1 MEFRVLEYFLA
12 IAREG
17 SFSKAAKQLHITQP
31 TLSRQISDLEKEIG
45 KVLFIRGK
53 KQVSLTEDGVFLFN
67 RAKEIVSLKDK
78 TLIEFSKND
87 DNVYGNVYIGGGE
100 SLGMS
105 LIAKTI
111 KLTQDKYPNIRFHLF
126 SGNAESVVE
135 KLERGLIDFGILI
148 NSCVT
153 DKYEH
158 IKLGV
163 CDQLGVLMRKDD
175 VLANKNTIS
184 ISDITNK
191 PLIVSAQES
200 LENIAKNNY
209 EFNELTKKAIC
220 TYNLLYNASLLVRE
234 KVGYCIC
241 IDNIINTKA
250 MAKYSIRS
258 SEEAN
263 EKQLIQ
269 DIKNIVEDFNKK
281 YEGLAMAEFIAQTK
295 MKAFEKSDDDTIPK
309 VCTKACEKTGIKG
322 EVSSFHAGAETHIYA
337 HEKNKH
343 GQVFKPCL
351 LGLADIYNM
360 HSSDE
365 MVNIESFLKGY
376 EFLKESFLTFNE

>member
-87 DNVYGNVYIGGGE
+87 DNVYGYVYIGGGE

-175 VLANKNTIS
+175 VLANKNRIS
-184 ISDITNK
+184 IGDITNK

-241 IDNIINTKA
+241 IDNIINTKG
-250 MAKYSIRS
+250 SD
-258 SEEAN
+258 
-263 EKQLIQ
+263 LIFKPLEPRI
-269 DIKNIVEDFNKK
+269 DVKLILVYKK
-281 YEGLAMAEFIAQTK
+281 YNIFS
-295 MKAFEKSDDDTIPK
+295 KAASIFLD
-309 VCTKACEKTGIKG
+309 
-322 EVSSFHAGAETHIYA
+322 
-337 HEKNKH
+337 
-343 GQVFKPCL
+343 L
-351 LGLADIYNM
+351 LKKEIEYN
-360 HSSDE
+360 E
-365 MVNIESFLKGY
+365 N
-376 EFLKESFLTFNE
+376 

>member
-45 KVLFIRGK
+45 KVLLIRGK

-87 DNVYGNVYIGGGE
+87 DNVYGDVYIGGGE

-135 KLERGLIDFGILI
+135 KLEKGLIDFGILI

-184 ISDITNK
+184 IGDITNK

-241 IDNIINTKA
+241 IDNIINTKG
-250 MAKYSIRS
+250 SD
-258 SEEAN
+258 
-263 EKQLIQ
+263 LIFKPLEPRI
-269 DIKNIVEDFNKK
+269 DVKLILVYKK
-281 YEGLAMAEFIAQTK
+281 YNIFS
-295 MKAFEKSDDDTIPK
+295 KAASIFLD
-309 VCTKACEKTGIKG
+309 
-322 EVSSFHAGAETHIYA
+322 
-337 HEKNKH
+337 
-343 GQVFKPCL
+343 L
-351 LGLADIYNM
+351 LKQEIEYN
-360 HSSDE
+360 E
-365 MVNIESFLKGY
+365 N
-376 EFLKESFLTFNE
+376 

>member
-17 SFSKAAKQLHITQP
+17 SFSKSAKHLHITQP
-31 TLSRQISDLEKEIG
+31 TLYRQISDLEKEIG

-87 DNVYGNVYIGGGE
+87 DNVYGDVYIGGGE

-241 IDNIINTKA
+241 IDNIINTKG
-250 MAKYSIRS
+250 SD
-258 SEEAN
+258 
-263 EKQLIQ
+263 LIFKPLEPRI
-269 DIKNIVEDFNKK
+269 DVKLILVYKK
-281 YEGLAMAEFIAQTK
+281 YNIFS
-295 MKAFEKSDDDTIPK
+295 KAASIFLDLLKQEI
-309 VCTKACEKTGIKG
+309 ENN
-322 EVSSFHAGAETHIYA
+322 
-337 HEKNKH
+337 KN
-343 GQVFKPCL
+343 
-351 LGLADIYNM
+351 
-360 HSSDE
+360 
-365 MVNIESFLKGY
+365 
-376 EFLKESFLTFNE
+376 

>member
-87 DNVYGNVYIGGGE
+87 DNVYGDVYIGGGE

-191 PLIVSAQES
+191 QLIVSAQES

-241 IDNIINTKA
+241 IDNIINTKG
-250 MAKYSIRS
+250 
-258 SEEAN
+258 SE
-263 EKQLIQ
+263 LIFKPLEPRI
-269 DIKNIVEDFNKK
+269 DVKLILVYKK
-281 YEGLAMAEFIAQTK
+281 YNIFS
-295 MKAFEKSDDDTIPK
+295 KAASIFLD
-309 VCTKACEKTGIKG
+309 
-322 EVSSFHAGAETHIYA
+322 
-337 HEKNKH
+337 
-343 GQVFKPCL
+343 L
-351 LGLADIYNM
+351 LKQ
-360 HSSDE
+360 E
-365 MVNIESFLKGY
+365 IEN
-376 EFLKESFLTFNE
+376 NEN

>member
-87 DNVYGNVYIGGGE
+87 DNVYGDVYIGGGE

-111 KLTQDKYPNIRFHLF
+111 KLTQDKYPNIRFHIF

-175 VLANKNTIS
+175 VLANKNAIS

-241 IDNIINTKA
+241 IDNIINTKG
-250 MAKYSIRS
+250 SD
-258 SEEAN
+258 
-263 EKQLIQ
+263 LIFKPLEPRI
-269 DIKNIVEDFNKK
+269 DVKLILVYKK
-281 YEGLAMAEFIAQTK
+281 YNIFS
-295 MKAFEKSDDDTIPK
+295 KAASIFLDLLKQEI
-309 VCTKACEKTGIKG
+309 ENN
-322 EVSSFHAGAETHIYA
+322 
-337 HEKNKH
+337 KN
-343 GQVFKPCL
+343 
-351 LGLADIYNM
+351 
-360 HSSDE
+360 
-365 MVNIESFLKGY
+365 
-376 EFLKESFLTFNE
+376 

>member
-87 DNVYGNVYIGGGE
+87 DNIYGDVYIGGGE

-241 IDNIINTKA
+241 IDNIINTKG
-250 MAKYSIRS
+250 SD
-258 SEEAN
+258 
-263 EKQLIQ
+263 LIFKPLEPRI
-269 DIKNIVEDFNKK
+269 DVKLILVYKK
-281 YEGLAMAEFIAQTK
+281 YNIFS
-295 MKAFEKSDDDTIPK
+295 KAASIFLDLLKQEI
-309 VCTKACEKTGIKG
+309 ENN
-322 EVSSFHAGAETHIYA
+322 
-337 HEKNKH
+337 KN
-343 GQVFKPCL
+343 
-351 LGLADIYNM
+351 
-360 HSSDE
+360 
-365 MVNIESFLKGY
+365 
-376 EFLKESFLTFNE
+376 

>member
-87 DNVYGNVYIGGGE
+87 DNVYGDVYIGGGE

-241 IDNIINTKA
+241 IDNIINTKG
-250 MAKYSIRS
+250 SD
-258 SEEAN
+258 
-263 EKQLIQ
+263 LIFKPLEPRI
-269 DIKNIVEDFNKK
+269 DVKLILVYKK
-281 YEGLAMAEFIAQTK
+281 YNIFS
-295 MKAFEKSDDDTIPK
+295 KAASIFLDLLKQEI
-309 VCTKACEKTGIKG
+309 ENN
-322 EVSSFHAGAETHIYA
+322 
-337 HEKNKH
+337 KN
-343 GQVFKPCL
+343 
-351 LGLADIYNM
+351 
-360 HSSDE
+360 
-365 MVNIESFLKGY
+365 
-376 EFLKESFLTFNE
+376 

>member
-87 DNVYGNVYIGGGE
+87 DNVYGDVYIGGGE

-148 NSCVT
+148 NSCVI

-241 IDNIINTKA
+241 IDNIINTKG
-250 MAKYSIRS
+250 SD
-258 SEEAN
+258 
-263 EKQLIQ
+263 LIFKPLEPRI
-269 DIKNIVEDFNKK
+269 DVKLILVYKK
-281 YEGLAMAEFIAQTK
+281 YNIFS
-295 MKAFEKSDDDTIPK
+295 KAASIFLD
-309 VCTKACEKTGIKG
+309 
-322 EVSSFHAGAETHIYA
+322 
-337 HEKNKH
+337 
-343 GQVFKPCL
+343 L
-351 LGLADIYNM
+351 LKQEIEYN
-360 HSSDE
+360 E
-365 MVNIESFLKGY
+365 N
-376 EFLKESFLTFNE
+376 

>member
-87 DNVYGNVYIGGGE
+87 DNVYGDVYIGGGE

-175 VLANKNTIS
+175 VLANKNTIG
-184 ISDITNK
+184 IGDITNK

-241 IDNIINTKA
+241 IDNIINTKG
-250 MAKYSIRS
+250 SD
-258 SEEAN
+258 
-263 EKQLIQ
+263 LIFKPLEPRI
-269 DIKNIVEDFNKK
+269 DVKLILVYKK
-281 YEGLAMAEFIAQTK
+281 YNIFS
-295 MKAFEKSDDDTIPK
+295 KAASIFLD
-309 VCTKACEKTGIKG
+309 
-322 EVSSFHAGAETHIYA
+322 
-337 HEKNKH
+337 
-343 GQVFKPCL
+343 L
-351 LGLADIYNM
+351 LKQEIEYN
-360 HSSDE
+360 E
-365 MVNIESFLKGY
+365 N
-376 EFLKESFLTFNE
+376 

>member
-1 MEFRVLEYFLA
+1 MRKV
-12 IAREG
+12 G
-17 SFSKAAKQLHITQP
+17 K
-31 TLSRQISDLEKEIG
+31 KEIG

-87 DNVYGNVYIGGGE
+87 DNVYGDVYIGGGE

-241 IDNIINTKA
+241 IDNIINTKG
-250 MAKYSIRS
+250 SD
-258 SEEAN
+258 
-263 EKQLIQ
+263 LIFKPLEPRI
-269 DIKNIVEDFNKK
+269 DVKLILVYKK
-281 YEGLAMAEFIAQTK
+281 YNIFS
-295 MKAFEKSDDDTIPK
+295 KAASIFLD
-309 VCTKACEKTGIKG
+309 
-322 EVSSFHAGAETHIYA
+322 
-337 HEKNKH
+337 
-343 GQVFKPCL
+343 L
-351 LGLADIYNM
+351 LKQ
-360 HSSDE
+360 E
-365 MVNIESFLKGY
+365 IEN
-376 EFLKESFLTFNE
+376 NEN

>member
-87 DNVYGNVYIGGGE
+87 DNVYGDVYIGGGE

-175 VLANKNTIS
+175 VLANKNRIS
-184 ISDITNK
+184 IGDITNK

-241 IDNIINTKA
+241 IDNIINTKG
-250 MAKYSIRS
+250 SD
-258 SEEAN
+258 
-263 EKQLIQ
+263 LIFKPLEPRI
-269 DIKNIVEDFNKK
+269 DVKLILVYKK
-281 YEGLAMAEFIAQTK
+281 YNIFS
-295 MKAFEKSDDDTIPK
+295 KAASIFLD
-309 VCTKACEKTGIKG
+309 
-322 EVSSFHAGAETHIYA
+322 
-337 HEKNKH
+337 
-343 GQVFKPCL
+343 L
-351 LGLADIYNM
+351 LKQEIEYN
-360 HSSDE
+360 E
-365 MVNIESFLKGY
+365 N
-376 EFLKESFLTFNE
+376 

>member
-87 DNVYGNVYIGGGE
+87 DNVYGDVYIGGGE

-135 KLERGLIDFGILI
+135 KLEKGLIDFGILI

-175 VLANKNTIS
+175 VLANINTIS

-241 IDNIINTKA
+241 IDNIINTKG
-250 MAKYSIRS
+250 SD
-258 SEEAN
+258 
-263 EKQLIQ
+263 LIFKPLEPRI
-269 DIKNIVEDFNKK
+269 DVKLILVYKK
-281 YEGLAMAEFIAQTK
+281 YNIFS
-295 MKAFEKSDDDTIPK
+295 KAASIFLD
-309 VCTKACEKTGIKG
+309 
-322 EVSSFHAGAETHIYA
+322 
-337 HEKNKH
+337 
-343 GQVFKPCL
+343 L
-351 LGLADIYNM
+351 LKQ
-360 HSSDE
+360 E
-365 MVNIESFLKGY
+365 IEN
-376 EFLKESFLTFNE
+376 NEN

>member
-87 DNVYGNVYIGGGE
+87 DNVYGDVYIGGGE

-241 IDNIINTKA
+241 IDNIINTKG
-250 MAKYSIRS
+250 SD
-258 SEEAN
+258 
-263 EKQLIQ
+263 LIFKPLEPRI
-269 DIKNIVEDFNKK
+269 DVKLILVYKK
-281 YEGLAMAEFIAQTK
+281 YNIFS
-295 MKAFEKSDDDTIPK
+295 KAASIFLD
-309 VCTKACEKTGIKG
+309 
-322 EVSSFHAGAETHIYA
+322 
-337 HEKNKH
+337 
-343 GQVFKPCL
+343 L
-351 LGLADIYNM
+351 LKQEIEYN
-360 HSSDE
+360 E
-365 MVNIESFLKGY
+365 N
-376 EFLKESFLTFNE
+376 

>member
-87 DNVYGNVYIGGGE
+87 DNVYGDVYIGGGE

-241 IDNIINTKA
+241 IDNIINTKG
-250 MAKYSIRS
+250 SD
-258 SEEAN
+258 
-263 EKQLIQ
+263 LIFKPLEPRI
-269 DIKNIVEDFNKK
+269 DVKLILVYKK
-281 YEGLAMAEFIAQTK
+281 YNIFS
-295 MKAFEKSDDDTIPK
+295 KAASIFLD
-309 VCTKACEKTGIKG
+309 
-322 EVSSFHAGAETHIYA
+322 
-337 HEKNKH
+337 
-343 GQVFKPCL
+343 L
-351 LGLADIYNM
+351 LKQ
-360 HSSDE
+360 E
-365 MVNIESFLKGY
+365 IEH
-376 EFLKESFLTFNE
+376 NEN

>member
-67 RAKEIVSLKDK
+67 RAKEIVSLKNK

-87 DNVYGNVYIGGGE
+87 DNVYGDVYIGGGE

-184 ISDITNK
+184 IGDITNK

-241 IDNIINTKA
+241 IDNIINTKG
-250 MAKYSIRS
+250 SD
-258 SEEAN
+258 
-263 EKQLIQ
+263 LIFKPLEPRI
-269 DIKNIVEDFNKK
+269 DVKLILVYKK
-281 YEGLAMAEFIAQTK
+281 YNIFS
-295 MKAFEKSDDDTIPK
+295 KAASIFLD
-309 VCTKACEKTGIKG
+309 
-322 EVSSFHAGAETHIYA
+322 
-337 HEKNKH
+337 
-343 GQVFKPCL
+343 L
-351 LGLADIYNM
+351 LKQEIEYN
-360 HSSDE
+360 E
-365 MVNIESFLKGY
+365 N
-376 EFLKESFLTFNE
+376 

>member
-87 DNVYGNVYIGGGE
+87 DNVYGDVYIGGGE

-209 EFNELTKKAIC
+209 EFSELTKKAIC

-241 IDNIINTKA
+241 IDNIINTKG
-250 MAKYSIRS
+250 SD
-258 SEEAN
+258 
-263 EKQLIQ
+263 LIFKPLEPRI
-269 DIKNIVEDFNKK
+269 DVKLILVYKK
-281 YEGLAMAEFIAQTK
+281 YNIFS
-295 MKAFEKSDDDTIPK
+295 KAASIFLDLLKQEI
-309 VCTKACEKTGIKG
+309 ENN
-322 EVSSFHAGAETHIYA
+322 
-337 HEKNKH
+337 KN
-343 GQVFKPCL
+343 
-351 LGLADIYNM
+351 
-360 HSSDE
+360 
-365 MVNIESFLKGY
+365 
-376 EFLKESFLTFNE
+376 

>member
-87 DNVYGNVYIGGGE
+87 DNLYGDVYIGGGE

-111 KLTQDKYPNIRFHLF
+111 KLAQDKYPNIRFRLF

-241 IDNIINTKA
+241 IDNIINTKG
-250 MAKYSIRS
+250 SD
-258 SEEAN
+258 
-263 EKQLIQ
+263 LIFKPLEPRI
-269 DIKNIVEDFNKK
+269 DVKLILVYKK
-281 YEGLAMAEFIAQTK
+281 YNIFS
-295 MKAFEKSDDDTIPK
+295 KAASIFLDLLKQEI
-309 VCTKACEKTGIKG
+309 ENN
-322 EVSSFHAGAETHIYA
+322 
-337 HEKNKH
+337 KN
-343 GQVFKPCL
+343 
-351 LGLADIYNM
+351 
-360 HSSDE
+360 
-365 MVNIESFLKGY
+365 
-376 EFLKESFLTFNE
+376 

>member
-87 DNVYGNVYIGGGE
+87 DNVYGDVYIGGGE

-175 VLANKNTIS
+175 VLANKNPIS

-241 IDNIINTKA
+241 IDNIINTKG
-250 MAKYSIRS
+250 SD
-258 SEEAN
+258 
-263 EKQLIQ
+263 LIFKPLEPRI
-269 DIKNIVEDFNKK
+269 DVKLILVYKK
-281 YEGLAMAEFIAQTK
+281 YNIFS
-295 MKAFEKSDDDTIPK
+295 KAASIFLDLLKREI
-309 VCTKACEKTGIKG
+309 ENN
-322 EVSSFHAGAETHIYA
+322 
-337 HEKNKH
+337 KN
-343 GQVFKPCL
+343 
-351 LGLADIYNM
+351 
-360 HSSDE
+360 
-365 MVNIESFLKGY
+365 
-376 EFLKESFLTFNE
+376 

>member
-87 DNVYGNVYIGGGE
+87 DNVYGDVYIGGGE

-135 KLERGLIDFGILI
+135 KLEKGLIDFGILI

-241 IDNIINTKA
+241 IDNIINTKG
-250 MAKYSIRS
+250 SD
-258 SEEAN
+258 
-263 EKQLIQ
+263 LIFKPLEPRI
-269 DIKNIVEDFNKK
+269 DVKLILIYKK
-281 YEGLAMAEFIAQTK
+281 YNIFS
-295 MKAFEKSDDDTIPK
+295 KAASIFLDLLKQEI
-309 VCTKACEKTGIKG
+309 ENN
-322 EVSSFHAGAETHIYA
+322 
-337 HEKNKH
+337 KN
-343 GQVFKPCL
+343 
-351 LGLADIYNM
+351 
-360 HSSDE
+360 
-365 MVNIESFLKGY
+365 
-376 EFLKESFLTFNE
+376 

>member
-17 SFSKAAKQLHITQP
+17 TFSKAAKQLHITQP

-67 RAKEIVSLKDK
+67 RAKEIVSLKNK

-87 DNVYGNVYIGGGE
+87 DNVYGDVYIGGGE

-241 IDNIINTKA
+241 IDNIINTKG
-250 MAKYSIRS
+250 SD
-258 SEEAN
+258 
-263 EKQLIQ
+263 LIFKPLEPRI
-269 DIKNIVEDFNKK
+269 DVKLILVYKK
-281 YEGLAMAEFIAQTK
+281 YNIFS
-295 MKAFEKSDDDTIPK
+295 KAASIFLDLLK
-309 VCTKACEKTGIKG
+309 
-322 EVSSFHAGAETHIYA
+322 
-337 HEKNKH
+337 HE
-343 GQVFKPCL
+343 
-351 LGLADIYNM
+351 
-360 HSSDE
+360 
-365 MVNIESFLKGY
+365 IEN
-376 EFLKESFLTFNE
+376 NEN

>member
-45 KVLFIRGK
+45 KVLLIRGK

-87 DNVYGNVYIGGGE
+87 DNVYGDVYIGGGE

-184 ISDITNK
+184 IGDITNK

-241 IDNIINTKA
+241 IDNIINTKG
-250 MAKYSIRS
+250 SD
-258 SEEAN
+258 
-263 EKQLIQ
+263 LIFKPLEPRI
-269 DIKNIVEDFNKK
+269 DVKLILVYKK
-281 YEGLAMAEFIAQTK
+281 YNIFS
-295 MKAFEKSDDDTIPK
+295 KAASIFLDLLKQEI
-309 VCTKACEKTGIKG
+309 ENN
-322 EVSSFHAGAETHIYA
+322 
-337 HEKNKH
+337 KN
-343 GQVFKPCL
+343 
-351 LGLADIYNM
+351 
-360 HSSDE
+360 
-365 MVNIESFLKGY
+365 
-376 EFLKESFLTFNE
+376 

>member
-87 DNVYGNVYIGGGE
+87 DNVYGDVYIGGGE

-135 KLERGLIDFGILI
+135 KLEKGLIDFGILI

-241 IDNIINTKA
+241 IDNIINTKG
-250 MAKYSIRS
+250 SD
-258 SEEAN
+258 
-263 EKQLIQ
+263 LIFKPLEPRI
-269 DIKNIVEDFNKK
+269 DVKLILVYKK
-281 YEGLAMAEFIAQTK
+281 YNIFS
-295 MKAFEKSDDDTIPK
+295 KAASIFLDLLKQEI
-309 VCTKACEKTGIKG
+309 ENN
-322 EVSSFHAGAETHIYA
+322 
-337 HEKNKH
+337 KN
-343 GQVFKPCL
+343 
-351 LGLADIYNM
+351 
-360 HSSDE
+360 
-365 MVNIESFLKGY
+365 
-376 EFLKESFLTFNE
+376 

>member
-45 KVLFIRGK
+45 KVLLIRGK

-87 DNVYGNVYIGGGE
+87 DNVYGDVYIGGGE

-184 ISDITNK
+184 IGDITNK

-241 IDNIINTKA
+241 IDNIINTKG
-250 MAKYSIRS
+250 SD
-258 SEEAN
+258 
-263 EKQLIQ
+263 LIFKPLEPRI
-269 DIKNIVEDFNKK
+269 DVKLILVYKK
-281 YEGLAMAEFIAQTK
+281 YNIFSIA
-295 MKAFEKSDDDTIPK
+295 ASIFLD
-309 VCTKACEKTGIKG
+309 
-322 EVSSFHAGAETHIYA
+322 
-337 HEKNKH
+337 
-343 GQVFKPCL
+343 L
-351 LGLADIYNM
+351 LKQEIEYN
-360 HSSDE
+360 E
-365 MVNIESFLKGY
+365 N
-376 EFLKESFLTFNE
+376 

>member
-87 DNVYGNVYIGGGE
+87 DNVYGDVYIGGGE

-241 IDNIINTKA
+241 IDNIINTKGSDLIFKPLEPRIDVKLILVYK
-250 MAKYSIRS
+250 KYNIFSKAASIFLDLL
-258 SEEAN
+258 
-263 EKQLIQ
+263 KQEIE
-269 DIKNIVEDFNKK
+269 NNKK
-281 YEGLAMAEFIAQTK
+281 LVY
-295 MKAFEKSDDDTIPK
+295 
-309 VCTKACEKTGIKG
+309 
-322 EVSSFHAGAETHIYA
+322 
-337 HEKNKH
+337 
-343 GQVFKPCL
+343 
-351 LGLADIYNM
+351 
-360 HSSDE
+360 
-365 MVNIESFLKGY
+365 
-376 EFLKESFLTFNE
+376 FN

>member
-87 DNVYGNVYIGGGE
+87 DNVYGDVYIGGGE

-241 IDNIINTKA
+241 IDNIINTKGSDLIFKPLEPRIDVKLILVYK
-250 MAKYSIRS
+250 KYNIFSKAASIFLDLLKQ
-258 SEEAN
+258 EIEYN
-263 EKQLIQ
+263 EKL
-269 DIKNIVEDFNKK
+269 VYFN
-281 YEGLAMAEFIAQTK
+281 
-295 MKAFEKSDDDTIPK
+295 
-309 VCTKACEKTGIKG
+309 
-322 EVSSFHAGAETHIYA
+322 
-337 HEKNKH
+337 
-343 GQVFKPCL
+343 
-351 LGLADIYNM
+351 
-360 HSSDE
+360 
-365 MVNIESFLKGY
+365 
-376 EFLKESFLTFNE
+376 

>member
-17 SFSKAAKQLHITQP
+17 SFSKAAKHLHITQP
-31 TLSRQISDLEKEIG
+31 TLSRQINDLEKEIG
-45 KVLFIRGK
+45 KILFIRGK

-87 DNVYGNVYIGGGE
+87 DSVYGDVYIGGGE

-241 IDNIINTKA
+241 IDNIINTKG
-250 MAKYSIRS
+250 SD
-258 SEEAN
+258 
-263 EKQLIQ
+263 LIFKPLEPRI
-269 DIKNIVEDFNKK
+269 DVKLILVYKK
-281 YEGLAMAEFIAQTK
+281 YNIFS
-295 MKAFEKSDDDTIPK
+295 KAASIFLDLLKQEI
-309 VCTKACEKTGIKG
+309 ENN
-322 EVSSFHAGAETHIYA
+322 
-337 HEKNKH
+337 KN
-343 GQVFKPCL
+343 
-351 LGLADIYNM
+351 
-360 HSSDE
+360 
-365 MVNIESFLKGY
+365 
-376 EFLKESFLTFNE
+376 

>member
-87 DNVYGNVYIGGGE
+87 DNVYGDVYIGGGE

-111 KLTQDKYPNIRFHLF
+111 KLTQDKYPNIRFHIF

-175 VLANKNTIS
+175 VLANKKAIS
-184 ISDITNK
+184 ISNITNK
-191 PLIVSAQES
+191 PLFVSAQES

-241 IDNIINTKA
+241 IDNIINTKG
-250 MAKYSIRS
+250 SD
-258 SEEAN
+258 
-263 EKQLIQ
+263 LIFKPLEPRI
-269 DIKNIVEDFNKK
+269 DVKLILVYKK
-281 YEGLAMAEFIAQTK
+281 YNIFS
-295 MKAFEKSDDDTIPK
+295 KAASIFLDLLKQEI
-309 VCTKACEKTGIKG
+309 ENN
-322 EVSSFHAGAETHIYA
+322 
-337 HEKNKH
+337 KN
-343 GQVFKPCL
+343 
-351 LGLADIYNM
+351 
-360 HSSDE
+360 
-365 MVNIESFLKGY
+365 
-376 EFLKESFLTFNE
+376 

>member
-31 TLSRQISDLEKEIG
+31 TLSRQISDLEKEIE

-241 IDNIINTKA
+241 IDNIINTKG
-250 MAKYSIRS
+250 SD
-258 SEEAN
+258 
-263 EKQLIQ
+263 LIFKPLEPRI
-269 DIKNIVEDFNKK
+269 DVKLILVYKK
-281 YEGLAMAEFIAQTK
+281 YNIFS
-295 MKAFEKSDDDTIPK
+295 KAASIFLD
-309 VCTKACEKTGIKG
+309 
-322 EVSSFHAGAETHIYA
+322 
-337 HEKNKH
+337 
-343 GQVFKPCL
+343 L
-351 LGLADIYNM
+351 LKQ
-360 HSSDE
+360 E
-365 MVNIESFLKGY
+365 IEN
-376 EFLKESFLTFNE
+376 NEN

>member
-87 DNVYGNVYIGGGE
+87 DNVYGDVYIGGGE

-241 IDNIINTKA
+241 IDNIINTKG
-250 MAKYSIRS
+250 
-258 SEEAN
+258 SE
-263 EKQLIQ
+263 LIFKPLEPRI
-269 DIKNIVEDFNKK
+269 DVKLILVYKK
-281 YEGLAMAEFIAQTK
+281 YNIFS
-295 MKAFEKSDDDTIPK
+295 KAASIFLD
-309 VCTKACEKTGIKG
+309 
-322 EVSSFHAGAETHIYA
+322 
-337 HEKNKH
+337 
-343 GQVFKPCL
+343 L
-351 LGLADIYNM
+351 LKQ
-360 HSSDE
+360 E
-365 MVNIESFLKGY
+365 IEN
-376 EFLKESFLTFNE
+376 NEN

>member
-87 DNVYGNVYIGGGE
+87 DNVYGDVYIGGGE

-241 IDNIINTKA
+241 IDNIINTKGSDLIFKPLEPRIDVKLILVYK
-250 MAKYSIRS
+250 KYNIFSKAASIFLDLL
-258 SEEAN
+258 
-263 EKQLIQ
+263 KQEIENNKN
-269 DIKNIVEDFNKK
+269 KNILTK
-281 YEGLAMAEFIAQTK
+281 YLGFAVFFIK
-295 MKAFEKSDDDTIPK
+295 
-309 VCTKACEKTGIKG
+309 
-322 EVSSFHAGAETHIYA
+322 
-337 HEKNKH
+337 
-343 GQVFKPCL
+343 
-351 LGLADIYNM
+351 
-360 HSSDE
+360 
-365 MVNIESFLKGY
+365 
-376 EFLKESFLTFNE
+376 

>member
-87 DNVYGNVYIGGGE
+87 DNVYGDVYIGGGE

-241 IDNIINTKA
+241 IDNIINTKG
-250 MAKYSIRS
+250 SD
-258 SEEAN
+258 
-263 EKQLIQ
+263 LIFKPLEPRI
-269 DIKNIVEDFNKK
+269 DVKLILVYKK
-281 YEGLAMAEFIAQTK
+281 YNIFS
-295 MKAFEKSDDDTIPK
+295 KAASIFLD
-309 VCTKACEKTGIKG
+309 
-322 EVSSFHAGAETHIYA
+322 
-337 HEKNKH
+337 
-343 GQVFKPCL
+343 L
-351 LGLADIYNM
+351 LKREI
-360 HSSDE
+360 
-365 MVNIESFLKGY
+365 VN
-376 EFLKESFLTFNE
+376 NEN

>member
-53 KQVSLTEDGVFLFN
+53 KQVSLTEDGIFLFN
-67 RAKEIVSLKDK
+67 RAKELVSLKDK
-78 TLIEFSKND
+78 TLIEFSRND
-87 DNVYGNVYIGGGE
+87 DNVYGDVYIGGGE

-241 IDNIINTKA
+241 IDNIINTKG
-250 MAKYSIRS
+250 SD
-258 SEEAN
+258 
-263 EKQLIQ
+263 LIFKPLEPRI
-269 DIKNIVEDFNKK
+269 DVKLILVYKK
-281 YEGLAMAEFIAQTK
+281 YNIFS
-295 MKAFEKSDDDTIPK
+295 KAASIFLD
-309 VCTKACEKTGIKG
+309 
-322 EVSSFHAGAETHIYA
+322 
-337 HEKNKH
+337 
-343 GQVFKPCL
+343 L
-351 LGLADIYNM
+351 LKK
-360 HSSDE
+360 E
-365 MVNIESFLKGY
+365 IEN
-376 EFLKESFLTFNE
+376 NEN

>member
-45 KVLFIRGK
+45 KVLLIRGK

-87 DNVYGNVYIGGGE
+87 DNVYGDVYIGGGE

-241 IDNIINTKA
+241 IDNIINTKG
-250 MAKYSIRS
+250 SD
-258 SEEAN
+258 
-263 EKQLIQ
+263 LIFKPLEPRI
-269 DIKNIVEDFNKK
+269 DVKLILVYKK
-281 YEGLAMAEFIAQTK
+281 YNIFS
-295 MKAFEKSDDDTIPK
+295 KAASIFLDLLKQEI
-309 VCTKACEKTGIKG
+309 ENN
-322 EVSSFHAGAETHIYA
+322 
-337 HEKNKH
+337 KN
-343 GQVFKPCL
+343 
-351 LGLADIYNM
+351 
-360 HSSDE
+360 
-365 MVNIESFLKGY
+365 
-376 EFLKESFLTFNE
+376 

>member
-87 DNVYGNVYIGGGE
+87 DNVYGDVYIGGGE
-100 SLGMS
+100 SLGMR

-135 KLERGLIDFGILI
+135 KLEKGLIDFGILI

-175 VLANKNTIS
+175 VLANKNSIS

-209 EFNELTKKAIC
+209 EFNELTKKAMC

-241 IDNIINTKA
+241 IDNIINTKGSDLIFKPLEPRIDVKLILVYK
-250 MAKYSIRS
+250 KYNIFSKAASIFLDLL
-258 SEEAN
+258 
-263 EKQLIQ
+263 KQE
-269 DIKNIVEDFNKK
+269 IKN
-281 YEGLAMAEFIAQTK
+281 
-295 MKAFEKSDDDTIPK
+295 
-309 VCTKACEKTGIKG
+309 
-322 EVSSFHAGAETHIYA
+322 
-337 HEKNKH
+337 
-343 GQVFKPCL
+343 
-351 LGLADIYNM
+351 
-360 HSSDE
+360 
-365 MVNIESFLKGY
+365 
-376 EFLKESFLTFNE
+376 NEN

>member
-87 DNVYGNVYIGGGE
+87 DNVYGDVYIGGGE

-175 VLANKNTIS
+175 VLANKKTIS

-241 IDNIINTKA
+241 IDNIINTKG
-250 MAKYSIRS
+250 SD
-258 SEEAN
+258 
-263 EKQLIQ
+263 LIFKPLEPRI
-269 DIKNIVEDFNKK
+269 DVKLILVYKK
-281 YEGLAMAEFIAQTK
+281 YNIFS
-295 MKAFEKSDDDTIPK
+295 KAASIFLD
-309 VCTKACEKTGIKG
+309 
-322 EVSSFHAGAETHIYA
+322 
-337 HEKNKH
+337 
-343 GQVFKPCL
+343 L
-351 LGLADIYNM
+351 LKQEIEYN
-360 HSSDE
+360 E
-365 MVNIESFLKGY
+365 N
-376 EFLKESFLTFNE
+376 

>member
-1 MEFRVLEYFLA
+1 MEFIVLEYFLA

-53 KQVSLTEDGVFLFN
+53 KQVTLTEDGIFLFN
-67 RAKEIVSLKDK
+67 RAKELVSLKDK
-78 TLIEFSKND
+78 TLIEFSRND
-87 DNVYGNVYIGGGE
+87 DNAYGDVYIGGGE

-175 VLANKNTIS
+175 VLANKNSIS

-191 PLIVSAQES
+191 PLILSAQES

-241 IDNIINTKA
+241 IDNIINTKG
-250 MAKYSIRS
+250 SD
-258 SEEAN
+258 
-263 EKQLIQ
+263 LIFKPLEPKI
-269 DIKNIVEDFNKK
+269 DVKLILVYKK
-281 YEGLAMAEFIAQTK
+281 YNIFS
-295 MKAFEKSDDDTIPK
+295 KAASIFLD
-309 VCTKACEKTGIKG
+309 
-322 EVSSFHAGAETHIYA
+322 
-337 HEKNKH
+337 
-343 GQVFKPCL
+343 L
-351 LGLADIYNM
+351 LKQQ
-360 HSSDE
+360 
-365 MVNIESFLKGY
+365 IENT
-376 EFLKESFLTFNE
+376 ES

>member
-87 DNVYGNVYIGGGE
+87 DNVYGDVYIGGGE

-175 VLANKNTIS
+175 VLANKNPIS

-241 IDNIINTKA
+241 IDNIINTKG
-250 MAKYSIRS
+250 SD
-258 SEEAN
+258 
-263 EKQLIQ
+263 LIFKPLEPRI
-269 DIKNIVEDFNKK
+269 DVKLILVYKK
-281 YEGLAMAEFIAQTK
+281 YNIFS
-295 MKAFEKSDDDTIPK
+295 KAASIFLD
-309 VCTKACEKTGIKG
+309 
-322 EVSSFHAGAETHIYA
+322 
-337 HEKNKH
+337 
-343 GQVFKPCL
+343 L
-351 LGLADIYNM
+351 LKQ
-360 HSSDE
+360 E
-365 MVNIESFLKGY
+365 IEH
-376 EFLKESFLTFNE
+376 NEN

>member
-87 DNVYGNVYIGGGE
+87 DNVYGDVYIGGGE

-111 KLTQDKYPNIRFHLF
+111 KLIQDKYPNIRFHLF

-184 ISDITNK
+184 IGDITNK

-241 IDNIINTKA
+241 IDNIINTKG
-250 MAKYSIRS
+250 SD
-258 SEEAN
+258 
-263 EKQLIQ
+263 LIFKPLEPRI
-269 DIKNIVEDFNKK
+269 DVKLILVYKK
-281 YEGLAMAEFIAQTK
+281 YNIFS
-295 MKAFEKSDDDTIPK
+295 KAASIFLD
-309 VCTKACEKTGIKG
+309 
-322 EVSSFHAGAETHIYA
+322 
-337 HEKNKH
+337 
-343 GQVFKPCL
+343 L
-351 LGLADIYNM
+351 LKQEIEYN
-360 HSSDE
+360 E
-365 MVNIESFLKGY
+365 N
-376 EFLKESFLTFNE
+376 

>member
-45 KVLFIRGK
+45 KVLFTRGK

-87 DNVYGNVYIGGGE
+87 DNVYGDVYIGGGE

-241 IDNIINTKA
+241 IDNIINTKG
-250 MAKYSIRS
+250 SD
-258 SEEAN
+258 
-263 EKQLIQ
+263 LIFKPLEPRI
-269 DIKNIVEDFNKK
+269 DVKLILVYKK
-281 YEGLAMAEFIAQTK
+281 YNIFS
-295 MKAFEKSDDDTIPK
+295 KAASIFLD
-309 VCTKACEKTGIKG
+309 
-322 EVSSFHAGAETHIYA
+322 
-337 HEKNKH
+337 
-343 GQVFKPCL
+343 L
-351 LGLADIYNM
+351 LKQEI
-360 HSSDE
+360 
-365 MVNIESFLKGY
+365 VN
-376 EFLKESFLTFNE
+376 NEN